1 MGDWRS
7 YDEIAERY
15 DRVWSAR
22 FQAVA
27 RHIWA
32 LMPPRAADRKL
43 DIGTGTGI
51 VPRALAEVA
60 QAPGLM
66 VGCDRSAG
74 MLLQAR
80 AQVAGLRVLVGD
92 ATALPFESE
101 NFDLATASF
110 VLSHVRDYHRALEE
124 TLRVL
129 KPSGILAVTNWAPAS
144 DPHIAAWSD
153 CLAETI
159 SKPEAQRASAEVA
172 PWEDHFSRQGA
183 LEAALGRAGFCPLR
197 SDAVAVES
205 DLTVDQFLEDRE
217 LSSGGRLG
225 LHLLGAAG
233 WERFR
238 AASRVMFRDR
248 FGSSFRYRRDALVV
262 IARKP
267 PTTPVRSGVHA
278 RRRRH

>member
-22 FQAVA
+22 FQAVV
-27 RHIWA
+27 
-32 LMPPRAADRKL
+32 
-43 DIGTGTGI
+43 GTGTGI

-172 PWEDHFSRQGA
+172 PVGGPL
-183 LEAALGRAGFCPLR
+183 LEAGSPGSSAGSRRLLPPTLGCRRCRVRLDCRSVSRRSRAQFGRTAGF
-197 SDAVAVES
+197 A
-205 DLTVDQFLEDRE
+205 
-217 LSSGGRLG
+217 SSGGRR
-225 LHLLGAAG
+225 LGAFPCSFQG
-233 WERFR
+233 DV
-238 AASRVMFRDR
+238 SRPLRI
-248 FGSSFRYRRDALVV
+248 VV
-262 IARKP
+262 SLPSR
-267 PTTPVRSGVHA
+267 RSGSDSKEAAYHA
-278 RRRRH
+278 SA

>member
-32 LMPPRAADRKL
+32 LMPPRAGDRKL

-51 VPRALAEVA
+51 VPKALAEVA

-124 TLRVL
+124 TLWVL

-144 DPHIAAWSD
+144 DPTLPHGATVWPKRFQSRRRS
-153 CLAETI
+153 ERRPRWPRGRTT
-159 SKPEAQRASAEVA
+159 SRGREPWKQRWVAPASAPYA
-172 PWEDHFSRQGA
+172 RMPS
-183 LEAALGRAGFCPLR
+183 
-197 SDAVAVES
+197 
-205 DLTVDQFLEDRE
+205 
-217 LSSGGRLG
+217 LSS
-225 LHLLGAAG
+225 
-233 WERFR
+233 
-238 AASRVMFRDR
+238 
-248 FGSSFRYRRDALVV
+248 
-262 IARKP
+262 
-267 PTTPVRSGVHA
+267 PT
-278 RRRRH
+278 

>member
-7 YDEIAERY
+7 YAEIAERY

-32 LMPPRAADRKL
+32 LMPPRAGDRKL

-172 PWEDHFSRQGA
+172 PMGGPL
-183 LEAALGRAGFCPLR
+183 LEAGSPGSSAGSRRLLPPTLGCRRCRVRLDCRSVSRRSRAQFGRTAGF
-197 SDAVAVES
+197 A
-205 DLTVDQFLEDRE
+205 
-217 LSSGGRLG
+217 SSGGRR
-225 LHLLGAAG
+225 LGAFPCSFQG
-233 WERFR
+233 GV
-238 AASRVMFRDR
+238 SRR